1 MLAESVV
8 HQVKCAVSN
17 GKFKIKFYREGAA
30 YFIKK
35 QFSSDSNGI
44 WTHNHLVHKQT
55 FNHLVVVTSN
65 LVAVT

>member
-8 HQVKCAVSN
+8 HQVKCEVSN
-17 GKFKIKFYREGAA
+17 GKFKIKFYREGAD

-44 WTHNHLVHKQT
+44 
-55 FNHLVVVTSN
+55 
-65 LVAVT
+65 